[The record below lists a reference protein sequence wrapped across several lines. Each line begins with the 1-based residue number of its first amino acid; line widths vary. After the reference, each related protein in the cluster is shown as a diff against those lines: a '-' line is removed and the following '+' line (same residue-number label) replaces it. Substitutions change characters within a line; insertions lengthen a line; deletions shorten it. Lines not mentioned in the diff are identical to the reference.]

1 MKYFNETTSGI
12 NTKALYLNNSED
24 GTWFVEIY
32 KNHVY
37 INSSP
42 VRSFSVDEIQEIMDW
57 IDRNTYKKVYIL
69 HKEFDYDPI
78 GDLDGV
84 DISVNKEDFT
94 VEYR

>member
-1 MKYFNETTSGI
+1 MKYFNQTTSDK
-12 NTKALYLNNSED
+12 NTKTLYLNNSED
-24 GTWFVEIY
+24 GNWCVEIC
-32 KNHVY
+32 KNRVY
-37 INSSP
+37 IN
-42 VRSFSVDEIQEIMDW
+42 VRSFSVDEIQEMMDW
-57 IDRNTYKKVYIL
+57 IDRNTYKKAYIL